1 MPKFQSTH
9 DVCCNISSLATP
21 ALSQILLGAEAATE
35 LFDFE
40 EGLLE
45 AVYIPYWASL
55 ASCLTR
61 LRLAFAEAIPP
72 EGASALSQLSALQSL
87 DIYGSRRTEMLCNIS
102 FKLPQVPRLSLG
114 GQKYGILDLDCPKLQ
129 TFHLAN
135 SSVQNVFGVSTSL
148 RRLVF
153 LGVGFPQ
160 KDSRTDFDDV
170 PNLSRMFPVSEMQGL
185 EALTM
190 DMLGRLT
197 DRQLFGNLS
206 HLTKLTL
213 LDLYHTCMTE
223 TAFPT
228 ALPNSLVHLMVRLP
242 YGIPQYLE
250 RLPKLQ
256 EVKLY
261 MPGTPARLKR
271 PLSPF
276 LAVPG
281 LTSLAFK
288 PEDEDIGW
296 HPQTLGIFRQAL
308 IDINDSGSKLQL
320 TF

>member
-9 DVCCNISSLATP
+9 QVCCIISSPATP
-21 ALSQILLGAEAATE
+21 ALSQILLGAEAAKE

-40 EGLLE
+40 EGMLE
-45 AVYIPYWASL
+45 AVYNPYWASL
-55 ASCLTR
+55 ARCLTR
-61 LRLAFAEAIPP
+61 LKLSFVDAIPP
-72 EGASALSQLSALQSL
+72 EGAAALSQLSALQSV
-87 DIYGSRRTEMLCNIS
+87 DIYGSRINMLCNIS
-102 FKLPQVPRLSLG
+102 FSLPQVTGLSFG

-129 TFHLAN
+129 AFHLVE

-153 LGVGFPQ
+153 LEVGFPQ
-160 KDSRTDFDDV
+160 KDSGSDFDDAL
-170 PNLSRMFPVSEMQGL
+170 NLSCMFPVSKMQGL

-190 DMLGRLT
+190 DLSGRLT

-213 LDLYHTCMTE
+213 LDLYDTCMTE

-256 EVKLY
+256 EVKL
-261 MPGTPARLKR
+261 
-271 PLSPF
+271 
-276 LAVPG
+276 
-281 LTSLAFK
+281 
-288 PEDEDIGW
+288 
-296 HPQTLGIFRQAL
+296 
-308 IDINDSGSKLQL
+308 
-320 TF
+320 

>member
-1 MPKFQSTH
+1 
-9 DVCCNISSLATP
+9 
-21 ALSQILLGAEAATE
+21 
-35 LFDFE
+35 
-40 EGLLE
+40 
-45 AVYIPYWASL
+45 
-55 ASCLTR
+55 
-61 LRLAFAEAIPP
+61 
-72 EGASALSQLSALQSL
+72 
-87 DIYGSRRTEMLCNIS
+87 MLCDIS
-102 FKLPQVPRLSLG
+102 FSLPQVTGLSFG

-129 TFHLAN
+129 AFHLVE

-153 LGVGFPQ
+153 LEVGFPQ
-160 KDSRTDFDDV
+160 KDSGSDFDDAL
-170 PNLSRMFPVSEMQGL
+170 NLSCMFPVSKMQGL

-190 DMLGRLT
+190 DLSGRLT

-213 LDLYHTCMTE
+213 LDLYDTCMTE

-261 MPGTPARLKR
+261 LPGTPARLTR

-276 LAVPG
+276 LAMPG

-296 HPQTLGIFRQAL
+296 HPQMLGIFRQAL
-308 IDINDSGSKLQL
+308 IDINDSGSNLQL

>member
-9 DVCCNISSLATP
+9 DVCCIISSPATP
-21 ALSQILLGAEAATE
+21 ALSQILLGAEAAKE

-40 EGLLE
+40 EGMLE

-55 ASCLTR
+55 ARCLTR
-61 LRLAFAEAIPP
+61 LKLAFAEAIPP
-72 EGASALSQLSALQSL
+72 EGAAALSQLSALQSL

-102 FKLPQVPRLSLG
+102 FKLPQVTRLSLG
-114 GQKYGILDLDCPKLQ
+114 GQKYGILNLDCPKLQ
-129 TFHLAN
+129 TFHLAD

-153 LGVGFPQ
+153 LEVGFPQ
-160 KDSRTDFDDV
+160 KDGSIDFDDV
-170 PNLSRMFPVSEMQGL
+170 PNLSCMFPVSEMQGL

-190 DMLGRLT
+190 DLLGRLT

-228 ALPNSLVHLMVRLP
+228 ALPNSLVHLMVRVP

-256 EVKLY
+256 EVKVY
-261 MPGTPARLKR
+261 YARHTCAPEAAFEPFPGDAW
-271 PLSPF
+271 
-276 LAVPG
+276 A
-281 LTSLAFK
+281 
-288 PEDEDIGW
+288 
-296 HPQTLGIFRQAL
+296 H
-308 IDINDSGSKLQL
+308 
-320 TF
+320 